1 MDEDEVKELTID
13 EVWEQIPCKTC
24 RGERHN
30 HLGMICNTC
39 GGFGF
44 TMKLMSQS
52 TLVNGE
58 LTEVWPDE

>member
-1 MDEDEVKELTID
+1 MPDEPVVIE
-13 EVWEQIPCKTC
+13 EVWEEVRCETC
-24 RGERHN
+24 HGHTAIYE
-30 HLGMICNTC
+30 GMVCTRC

-58 LTEVWPDE
+58 LTEVLPDGD

>member
-1 MDEDEVKELTID
+1 MPDEEFQIISELWEEVR
-13 EVWEQIPCKTC
+13 CGTC
-24 RGERHN
+24 HAHTAIYE
-30 HLGMICNTC
+30 GMVCTEC

-52 TLVNGE
+52 TLINGE